1 MRIVCQEVKPPIRAW
16 SHIVLQLARTACG
29 RLRACDPYSPLKT
42 ILQDVGDELL
52 VLDRETNR
60 LHHLNPTASWIYRR
74 CDGRNSVETLV
85 DALIEQFAIERETV
99 ERDLL
104 QTLAQLR
111 TLGLITR
118 GRLARTVQS
127 EARWNCC

>member
-1 MRIVCQEVKPPIRAW
+1 MRPVK
-16 SHIVLQLARTACG
+16 
-29 RLRACDPYSPLKT
+29 SPKT
-42 ILQDVGDELL
+42 TLQDVGDELL

-85 DALIEQFAIERETV
+85 DALIDQFAIERETV

-111 TLGLITR
+111 TLGLI
-118 GRLARTVQS
+118 GAN
-127 EARWNCC
+127 A

>member
-1 MRIVCQEVKPPIRAW
+1 MRPVQSA
-16 SHIVLQLARTACG
+16 
-29 RLRACDPYSPLKT
+29 KT
-42 ILQDVGDELL
+42 TLQDVGDDLL
-52 VLDRETNR
+52 VLDRETNS

-85 DALIEQFAIERETV
+85 DALSEQLRVERETV

-111 TLGLITR
+111 ALGLISA
-118 GRLARTVQS
+118 GA
-127 EARWNCC
+127 

>member
-1 MRIVCQEVKPPIRAW
+1 MRPIQCA
-16 SHIVLQLARTACG
+16 
-29 RLRACDPYSPLKT
+29 KT
-42 ILQDVGDELL
+42 TLQDVGNELL

-74 CDGRNSVETLV
+74 CDGRSSVENLV
-85 DALIEQFAIERETV
+85 DALTEQFAVERDTV

-111 TLGLITR
+111 TLGLIS
-118 GRLARTVQS
+118 AD
-127 EARWNCC
+127 A

>member
-1 MRIVCQEVKPPIRAW
+1 MRPKQSA
-16 SHIVLQLARTACG
+16 
-29 RLRACDPYSPLKT
+29 KT
-42 ILQDVGDELL
+42 TLQDVGDELL

-74 CDGRNSVETLV
+74 CDGRTSVENLV
-85 DALIEQFAIERETV
+85 DALTEQFAIEREPG

-111 TLGLITR
+111 TLGLIT
-118 GRLARTVQS
+118 AD
-127 EARWNCC
+127 A